1 VPILEGVAESSEK
14 TLSARRARVAERRE
28 AWRERDAERYR
39 LAEELAAAEH
49 PIRPEDGFALH
60 APGTFPRADEVVAAA
75 NELIDGI
82 GHEGLVARST
92 KDSFMAQGLLT
103 RDELSLGSP
112 YMRFVLDEAVI
123 APIAAYL
130 GVVPVLHLIDLW
142 YSFHG
147 LEAPKSSQ
155 RWHLDSGDTTQIK
168 VWIHC
173 SDVAAESGPLTVIDA
188 ATSEEFAERIGY
200 DFGKG
205 HRVPDEAVD
214 DLGASAVTPL
224 EGPAGTVH
232 FVDTSRCF
240 HFGSRVSEGG
250 TPRRVFVAQ
259 YLTPYAFRFRPD
271 HLQRAPYREL
281 AHEGSS
287 ELERLVLGVS

>member
-1 VPILEGVAESSEK
+1 MGDGSTKTLAGRRAKVAEK
-14 TLSARRARVAERRE
+14 RAN
-28 AWRERDAERYR
+28 WRERDAARLR
-39 LAEELAAAEH
+39 LACELAGVAEH
-49 PIRPEDGFALH
+49 PILLEDGFALYP
-60 APGTFPRADEVVAAA
+60 PGTFPRADAVVTAA

-82 GHEGLVARST
+82 GHEALVARCT

-103 RDELSLGSP
+103 PEELSLESP
-112 YMRFVLDEAVI
+112 YLRFVLDEAVV

-130 GVVPVLHLIDLW
+130 GVVPVLHVIDLW

-147 LEAPKSSQ
+147 LEAPTSSQ

-168 VWIHC
+168 VWTHC
-173 SDVAAESGPLTVIDA
+173 SDVAQDSGPLTVIDA

-205 HRVPDEAVD
+205 HRVPDEAVE
-214 DLGASAVTPL
+214 DLGDSAVTPL

-232 FVDTSRCF
+232 LVDTSRCF
-240 HFGSRVSEGG
+240 HFGSRVAEGG

-271 HLQRAPYREL
+271 HIQKAPYRHL
-281 AHEGSS
+281 AHGGST